1 MREGVTSS
9 PGITSPR
16 ESFGLNA
23 LHICEL
29 LRATLKGFEGQWNEN
44 VR

>member
-29 LRATLKGFEGQWNEN
+29 LRATLKGSVPAEGEMTP
-44 VR
+44 